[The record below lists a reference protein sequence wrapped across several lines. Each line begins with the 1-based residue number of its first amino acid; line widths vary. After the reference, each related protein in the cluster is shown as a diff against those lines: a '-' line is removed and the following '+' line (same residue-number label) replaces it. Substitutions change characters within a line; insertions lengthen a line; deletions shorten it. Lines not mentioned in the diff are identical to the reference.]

1 MTTSVRGHRVP
12 PAHPPEPGREPR
24 RWLSLAVLCVAL
36 LMVNLDN
43 TVLNTVLP
51 TLVRDLNA
59 TTTQLQWIVDAYV
72 LVFAGLL
79 LVAGS
84 IADRIG
90 RKKVFCAGLL
100 AFAAGSAWAAFSGST
115 GTLIAARASMGIGGA
130 LMMPATLA
138 LITSIFTDTAE
149 RQRAIGLWAGTSG
162 LGIALGPIV
171 GGALLARFWWGSVF
185 LINVPVAAVGLA
197 CAIRLIPESRS
208 AARRRPDLAGAALS
222 MAGLGLVLWSL
233 IEAPAR
239 GWTSPRVLAAGAG
252 GLAVLA
258 LFTVW
263 ESRTAHPM
271 LNLAFFRNRS
281 FTGAVC
287 SMGLVT
293 FGLFGALFLLT
304 QYLQFSL
311 GYSALAAGTRVLPA
325 AGMIAVVAPLSA
337 RALRVTTVR
346 YTVAAGLA
354 CIAAGLWVLSG
365 TTVATT
371 YASILPGIML
381 LGAGAGLAMPAATE
395 SVMGSLP
402 GGDTGVGSATNG
414 TFLQTGG
421 ALGVAV
427 IGSLLN
433 TSYADRMSAVL
444 APFHVPPGVLQAI
457 RGSLGG
463 ALEVAARIGGQFGA
477 ELAQAARS
485 AFVSGMDL
493 GLLTGACV
501 AIGGCVIALLVL
513 PGQRHRRPR
522 ARRSGTIASSQ

>member
-1 MTTSVRGHRVP
+1 MTTYVRGHRVP

-43 TVLNTVLP
+43 TVLNVVLP
-51 TLVRDLNA
+51 TLVRDLHA
-59 TTTQLQWIVDAYV
+59 TTTELQWIVDAYV

-84 IADRIG
+84 IADRVG
-90 RKKVFCAGLL
+90 RKKVFCAGLV

-115 GTLIAARASMGIGGA
+115 GMLIAARASMGIGGA

-138 LITSIFTDTAE
+138 LITSIFTDAAQ
-149 RQRAIGLWAGTSG
+149 RQRAIGLWAATSG

-185 LINVPVAAVGLA
+185 LINVPIAVAGLA
-197 CAIRLIPESRS
+197 FALPLIPESRGA
-208 AARRRPDLAGAALS
+208 AARQPDLAGAALS

-233 IEAPAR
+233 IEAPVQ
-239 GWTSPRVLAAGAG
+239 GWTSSRVLAAGVG

-258 LFTVW
+258 LFVVR
-263 ESRTAHPM
+263 ESRTPYPM
-271 LNLAFFRNRS
+271 LNLTFFRHRA

-287 SMGLVT
+287 SMGMVA

-311 GYSALAAGTRVLPA
+311 GYSALAAGIRVLPA

-337 RALRVTTVR
+337 RALRMTTVR
-346 YTVAAGLA
+346 YTVAVGLA

-365 TTVATT
+365 ATPAST
-371 YASILPGIML
+371 YTSVLPGIML
-381 LGAGAGLAMPAATE
+381 LGAGAGIAMPAATE

-402 GGDTGVGSATNG
+402 GGDTGVGAAANG
-414 TFLQTGG
+414 TFMQTGG
-421 ALGVAV
+421 AFGVAV

-433 TSYADRMSAVL
+433 TRYAGRMSQVL
-444 APFHVPPGVLQAI
+444 AAYHVPSGALQAI

-463 ALEVAARIGGQFGA
+463 ALEVAARVGGQFGA

-493 GLLTGACV
+493 GLLTGGCV
-501 AIGGCVIALLVL
+501 AIGGCVVALLVL
-513 PGQRHRRPR
+513 PRRRPP
-522 ARRSGTIASSQ
+522 A